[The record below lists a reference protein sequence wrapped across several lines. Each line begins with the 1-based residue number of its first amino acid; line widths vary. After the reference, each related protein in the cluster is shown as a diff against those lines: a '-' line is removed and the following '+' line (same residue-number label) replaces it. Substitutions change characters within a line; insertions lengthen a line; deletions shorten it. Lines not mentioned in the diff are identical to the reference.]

1 MSNLRRLKSFRGKSI
16 LKRKLMH
23 MLVLQLDAEETAEL
37 RHEFKIVDTDN
48 SGFIE
53 KNELMEA
60 I

>member
-1 MSNLRRLKSFRGKSI
+1 
-16 LKRKLMH
+16 MH